1 MFVPSG
7 DGSTFTRPY
16 NFPHCWCLGDRKIP
30 QEAWGLVQDGARV
43 LLVEAESK
51 LMELKYRGARASGA
65 SDGAGDL
72 LGVPILRADTHGV

>member
-7 DGSTFTRPY
+7 DGSTSIHPD
-16 NFPHCWCLGDRKIP
+16 NFPHYRNLGDRKIL
-30 QEAWGLVQDGARV
+30 QEAWGLVPDSVRV

-72 LGVPILRADTHGV
+72 LGVSVLRADTHEV